1 MKKLIPI
8 FLLICFGFFAADI
21 VRAQTGDIIPST
33 QETVK
38 AKVLEVVSEE
48 PAPVQGTTAEDMT
61 QNIEVQLLEGNEK
74 GKIVDI
80 DNDYFMLSQ
89 GQTFY
94 LLHTTNEQPDGQS
107 GAEYYSV
114 QDPYRLPGLEFLIG
128 LFVVCVFLFGG
139 WQGIRGLVSLAGS
152 LLIILYVLIPSILHG
167 YSPVLMTTLVSALII
182 VIGSYITHGV
192 NKTTSA
198 AVIGMI
204 LTVVFTGFLAYEA
217 VHMTQLTGYGSE
229 EATYLNL
236 NSGGTINILG
246 LLIGGIIIGLLGVLY
261 DVAIGQAIA
270 VEELS
275 RIAPHVPRQHI
286 FKRAL
291 RIGRE
296 HIGALVNTLAIAYVG
311 VSLPLLLLFS
321 QNPTEGFGVTI
332 NREIFATEIVR
343 TMIGSIGLVL
353 AVPITTAIAV
363 WMLMKKKSAADSKTL
378 SAEEHALSHASHGHS
393 H

>member
-1 MKKLIPI
+1 MKKLFLILTLFVCLGI
-8 FLLICFGFFAADI
+8 FGSHTAH
-21 VRAQTGDIIPST
+21 AQTST
-33 QETVK
+33 VVADTYQTVK
-38 AKVLEVVSEE
+38 AKVLDINSQS
-48 PAPVQGTTAEDMT
+48 PSQLPGTTAEDMT
-61 QNIEVQLLEGNEK
+61 QNIDVQILDGNEK
-74 GKIVDI
+74 GKIVNL
-80 DNDYFMLSQ
+80 DNNYFMLTQ

-94 LLHTTNEQPDGQS
+94 LLHTTDGQS

-114 QDPYRLPGLEFLIG
+114 QDPYRLPALVFLIG

-152 LLIILYVLIPSILHG
+152 LLLIMYVLIPSILKG
-167 YSPVLMTTLVSALII
+167 YSPILVTTLVSALII
-182 VIGSYITHGV
+182 IIGSYVTHGV

-198 AVIGMI
+198 AVVGMI
-204 LTVVFTGFLAYEA
+204 LTVIFTGLLAFEA

-275 RIAPHVPRQHI
+275 RIAPHVSRRHI

-321 QNPTEGFGVTI
+321 QNPTAGFGVTV

-363 WMLMKKKSAADSKTL
+363 WLLMKKKSAANPETL
-378 SAEEHALSHASHGHS
+378 ASEEHALSHAEHGHS
-393 H
+393 HSH

>member
-8 FLLICFGFFAADI
+8 IFLICFSFFNT
-21 VRAQTGDIIPST
+21 VHAQTLVGNT
-33 QETVK
+33 QETVR
-38 AKVLEVVSEE
+38 AQVVDINSEG
-48 PAPVQGTTAEDMT
+48 PADVQGTTAEDMT
-61 QNIEVQLLEGNEK
+61 QNIDVQILDGSEK
-74 GKIVDI
+74 GKIVNI
-80 DNDYFMLSQ
+80 DNDYFMLAQ

-94 LLHTTNEQPDGQS
+94 LLHTVDGQS

-114 QDPYRLPGLEFLIG
+114 QDPYRLPGLIFLVG

-182 VIGSYITHGV
+182 TIGSYITHGL

-204 LTVVFTGFLAYEA
+204 FTVIFTGFLAYVA
-217 VHMTQLTGYGSE
+217 VHITQLTGYGSE

-236 NSGGTINILG
+236 NSGGKINILG
-246 LLIGGIIIGLLGVLY
+246 LLLGGIIIGLLGVLY

-275 RIAPHVPRQHI
+275 RIAPHVSRQHI

-321 QNPTEGFGVTI
+321 QNPTESFGVTV
-332 NREIFATEIVR
+332 NREVFATEIVR

-363 WMLMKKKSAADSKTL
+363 WLLMKNKPRTDSETL
-378 SAEEHALSHASHGHS
+378 AAEEHALSHAEHS
-393 H
+393 HSHSHSHSH